1 MGIKINIYSIIP
13 NSTVNGPGNRFV
25 IWTQGCSLNC
35 PGCWNPGTHSFS
47 SGKYVSQVDLLKMI
61 QNETK
66 IEGITISGGE
76 PFEQPKE
83 LYEITKLIREETKL
97 SQIVYSGYTINEIQ
111 KQGEMNIVLS
121 NIDVLIDG
129 RFNSGELSKNGSKG
143 SANQKHHFLTTCYS
157 LNDFRQQNGLE
168 YHFEN
173 NGTVVLTGFPTGI

>member
-1 MGIKINIYSIIP
+1 MNIKINIYSIIP
-13 NSTVNGPGNRFV
+13 NSAVNGPGNRFV
-25 IWTQGCSLNC
+25 IWTQGCSLDC

-47 SGKYVSQVDLLKMI
+47 SGKYVSQVDLLKLI

-76 PFEQPKE
+76 PFDQPKE

-129 RFNSGELSKNGSKG
+129 RFNSSKISKNGSKG
-143 SANQKHHFLTTCYS
+143 SVNQKHHFLTNRYS
-157 LNDFRQQNGLE
+157 IYDFQGQNGLE
-168 YHFEN
+168 YHF
-173 NGTVVLTGFPTGI
+173 GIDGSISITGFPIGI

>member
-1 MGIKINIYSIIP
+1 
-13 NSTVNGPGNRFV
+13 
-25 IWTQGCSLNC
+25 LNC
-35 PGCWNPGTHSFS
+35 PDCWNPGTHSFS

-76 PFEQPKE
+76 PFDQPKE

-129 RFNSGELSKNGSKG
+129 PFNSSKISKNGSIG
-143 SANQKHHFLTTCYS
+143 SINQKHHFLTNRYTV
-157 LNDFRQQNGLE
+157 NDFQLPNGLE
-168 YHFEN
+168 YHFSN
-173 NGTVVLTGFPTGI
+173 DGSTSLTGFPTGI

>member
-1 MGIKINIYSIIP
+1 MKIHSYIK
-13 NSTVNGPGNRFV
+13 NSSVNGPGNRFV
-25 IWTQGCSLNC
+25 VWTQGCSLKC
-35 PGCWNPGTHSFS
+35 PDCWNPETHTFS
-47 SGKYVSQVDLLKMI
+47 NGRYISTNYLLTMI

-76 PFEQPKE
+76 PFDQPKE

-129 RFNSGELSKNGSKG
+129 RFNSSKISKNGSKG
-143 SANQKHHFLTTCYS
+143 SVNQKHHFLTNRYS
-157 LNDFRQQNGLE
+157 IYDFQGQNGLE
-168 YHFEN
+168 YHF
-173 NGTVVLTGFPTGI
+173 GIDGSISITGFPIGI